1 MRGFYRAVKRFL
13 DVTASFLGLVL
24 LSPLMLAV
32 SILIKIDSRG
42 PVIFRQKRIG
52 RNGKVFEIYKFRSMC
67 VGAEKTG
74 SSVYSGKGDARVT
87 RIGKILRATSIDEL
101 PQLLN
106 ILKGEMS
113 FVGPRPPLTYHPWKY
128 EEYTDFQ
135 KRMFEVRPGIT
146 GWAQVNGRKDVEWHK
161 RIELN
166 VWYVD
171 HMSPL
176 LDIKIMFMT
185 AFKVLTNADNENSG
199 ATVNKSTEPSN
210 DAKVV
215 KK

>member
-24 LSPLMLAV
+24 LFPLLLTV

-74 SSVYSGKGDARVT
+74 SGVYSGKGDARVT

-113 FVGPRPPLTYHPWKY
+113 FVGPRPPLTYHPWKC
-128 EEYTDFQ
+128 EE
-135 KRMFEVRPGIT
+135 
-146 GWAQVNGRKDVEWHK
+146 
-161 RIELN
+161 
-166 VWYVD
+166 
-171 HMSPL
+171 
-176 LDIKIMFMT
+176 
-185 AFKVLTNADNENSG
+185 
-199 ATVNKSTEPSN
+199 
-210 DAKVV
+210 
-215 KK
+215 

>member
-24 LSPLMLAV
+24 LFPLLLTV

-74 SSVYSGKGDARVT
+74 SGVYSGKGDARVT

-101 PQLLN
+101 PRLLN
-106 ILKGEMS
+106 ILKGERS
-113 FVGPRPPLTYHPWKY
+113 VVGPRPPLTYHPWK
-128 EEYTDFQ
+128 
-135 KRMFEVRPGIT
+135 
-146 GWAQVNGRKDVEWHK
+146 
-161 RIELN
+161 
-166 VWYVD
+166 
-171 HMSPL
+171 
-176 LDIKIMFMT
+176 
-185 AFKVLTNADNENSG
+185 
-199 ATVNKSTEPSN
+199 
-210 DAKVV
+210 
-215 KK
+215 